1 MYIPFQEMPGQARI
15 WVYQASRSLLAPELD
30 QIKQILTQSCQN
42 WEAHGAPLQASF
54 EIKYNQV
61 VIIAVN
67 EALNAASGCS
77 IDASTRWFKS
87 LGETLQVDFFSRDV
101 AVVREEQVELLALG
115 QLKSAVE
122 AGLLMPG
129 DQIITPLLQ
138 SVEQYRN
145 QWLSTA
151 DQSYLKRYF

>member
-15 WVYQASRSLLAPELD
+15 WVYQASRNLLAPELD

-61 VIIAVN
+61 IIVAVN
-67 EALNAASGCS
+67 EAMNAASGCS

-101 AVVREEQVELLALG
+101 AVVREEQVELFALG

-122 AGLLMPG
+122 TGLLTPE

>member
-61 VIIAVN
+61 IIVAVN
-67 EALNAASGCS
+67 EAMNAASGCS

-101 AVVREEQVELLALG
+101 AVVREEQVELFALG

-122 AGLLMPG
+122 TGLLTPE

>member
-1 MYIPFQEMPGQARI
+1 MPGQARI

-61 VIIAVN
+61 IIVAVN
-67 EALNAASGCS
+67 EAMNAASGCS

-115 QLKSAVE
+115 QLKSAVD
-122 AGLLMPG
+122 AGLLTPE

>member
-15 WVYQASRSLLAPELD
+15 WVYQASRSLHASELD
-30 QIKQILTQSCQN
+30 QIKQVLAQSCQN

-61 VIIAVN
+61 IIVAVN

-77 IDASTRWFKS
+77 IDASTRWFKA
-87 LGETLQVDFFSRDV
+87 LGETLRVDFFSRDV
-101 AVVREEQVELLALG
+101 AVVRNEQVELLGLG
-115 QLKSAVE
+115 QIKSAVQAGILE
-122 AGLLMPG
+122 AG

-145 QWLSTA
+145 NWLSSA

>member
-1 MYIPFQEMPGQARI
+1 MYIPFQEMPGKARI
-15 WVYQASRSLLAPELD
+15 WVYQASRNLLAPELD

-61 VIIAVN
+61 IIVAVN
-67 EALNAASGCS
+67 EAMNAASGCS

-101 AVVREEQVELLALG
+101 AVVREDQVELLALG

-122 AGLLMPG
+122 TGLLTPE